1 MVVAGFIAFSTGTS
15 WGTMGIMTPIAVP
28 IAWEITGAARR
39 ATPSS
44 RSWSALSSRGAIFGD
59 HSSPISDTTVLSA
72 TFTGADLIDHVR
84 TQIYYAAT
92 VGLVSVAL
100 LLVWGFV
107 GISPFV
113 LLPIGVL
120 TLVALVYLLSE
131 FDARRRGIDPVSV
144 SEPQVD
150 DGDGVIVGGVE
161 QDD

>member
-28 IAWEITGAARR
+28 IAWEITGGGAEGHTLVAVMVGVIF
-39 ATPSS
+39 S
-44 RSWSALSSRGAIFGD
+44 GAIFGD